1 VHSSLNSS
9 RIFTAGRAVVGT
21 GNRLTALV
29 DSEVDAEVDS
39 EVDAEVDAPAVPL
52 ARASA

>member
-1 VHSSLNSS
+1 VHPSLNSS

-21 GNRLTALV
+21 GNRLTAQV
-29 DSEVDAEVDS
+29 DGEVDV
-39 EVDAEVDAPAVPL
+39 PAVPL

>member
-1 VHSSLNSS
+1 VHSSLSSS
-9 RIFTAGRAVVGT
+9 RIFAAGDAVVGT

-29 DSEVDAEVDS
+29 DSEVDAEVD
-39 EVDAEVDAPAVPL
+39 APAVPL

>member
-1 VHSSLNSS
+1 MHSSLNSS
-9 RIFTAGRAVVGT
+9 RILIAGHAVVGT

-29 DSEVDAEVDS
+29 DA

>member
-1 VHSSLNSS
+1 MHSSLNSS
-9 RIFTAGRAVVGT
+9 RIFTAGHAVVGT

-29 DSEVDAEVDS
+29 D
-39 EVDAEVDAPAVPL
+39 AEVDAPGVPL

>member
-9 RIFTAGRAVVGT
+9 RIFTAGHAVVGT
-21 GNRLTALV
+21 GNRLTAPV
-29 DSEVDAEVDS
+29 DG
-39 EVDAEVDAPAVPL
+39 EVDAPAVPL

>member
-9 RIFTAGRAVVGT
+9 RIFTAGHAVVGT
-21 GNRLTALV
+21 GNRLTAL
-29 DSEVDAEVDS
+29 
-39 EVDAEVDAPAVPL
+39 VDAEVDAPAVPL

>member
-1 VHSSLNSS
+1 VHSSLSSS
-9 RIFTAGRAVVGT
+9 RIFTAGHAVVGT

-29 DSEVDAEVDS
+29 DSEVDAEVD
-39 EVDAEVDAPAVPL
+39 APAVPL